1 MSHRCS
7 RSSHNSDRSPTSF
20 DKNLRLELDV
30 KEILRMGRV
39 VLLTGLFQ
47 FPVCFGAHYLVFV
60 AVESM
65 GGIQFGQGS
74 YAAMYLQTLAK
85 RCFEKRWVLLK
96 IG

>member
-1 MSHRCS
+1 MFGAVLAPPKIS
-7 RSSHNSDRSPTSF
+7 
-20 DKNLRLELDV
+20 RLELDV

-65 GGIQFGQGS
+65 GLQFGAGS
-74 YAAMYLQTLAK
+74 YAAMYL
-85 RCFEKRWVLLK
+85 C
-96 IG
+96 

>member
-1 MSHRCS
+1 MSHRCR
-7 RSSHNSDRSPTSF
+7 RSSHNSDRF
-20 DKNLRLELDV
+20 GIFYKNLRLELDV

-74 YAAMYLQTLAK
+74 YAAMYLGMLAAM
-85 RCFEKRWVLLK
+85 F
-96 IG
+96 